1 MGTDRLADLNAPLER
16 YQLLVAADLPG
27 INFQTVQERH
37 RVVAAINAVWQNP
50 IAIRIFGQTV
60 GEVIQIIA
68 AIDLFHDRPRSSF
81 PLNLKAEACRRRF
94 ILIEINALAVDIAVR
109 RRAAL
114 QCHAEGGNFLDQML
128 VIGVQRV
135 KPIDHIVFFLMRG
148 GIAQRKERLEL
159 FEAFLGLL
167 ALHALR
173 LVDDQDWICLCNDV
187 DGLAAAE
194 RVELFVND
202 ALILAGIERLHV
214 DDHDIDRAVRRKAV
228 NFRQSVGIVDEKADF
243 LVVFARK
250 MLLRGLER
258 FIDAL
263 ADGDGRHNDDE
274 LAPAVAL
281 VQLIHRFDVGI
292 GLARAGFHLDGK
304 IDARPG
310 QLIRGFQ
317 AVPALHRAQVVQQLS
332 VRQLRHKRLITE
344 ADLGIIGAYLHARQI
359 AKIAAIRHRAVR
371 LAAEHVADG
380 IGGFRLKRLVLELQL
395 HQITFTFVSG
405 ERFLNISVT
414 LILLSSAA
422 NELSRNTARS
432 GCCFAM

>member
-1 MGTDRLADLNAPLER
+1 M
-16 YQLLVAADLPG
+16 
-27 INFQTVQERH
+27 
-37 RVVAAINAVWQNP
+37 
-50 IAIRIFGQTV
+50 
-60 GEVIQIIA
+60 
-68 AIDLFHDRPRSSF
+68 
-81 PLNLKAEACRRRF
+81 
-94 ILIEINALAVDIAVR
+94 LI
-109 RRAAL
+109 
-114 QCHAEGGNFLDQML
+114 
-128 VIGVQRV
+128 IGVQRV
-135 KPIDHIVFFLMRG
+135 EPIDHVIFFLVCS

-167 ALHALR
+167 ALHTLR
-173 LVDDQDWICLCNDV
+173 LVDDQNRIRLCNNI

-194 RVELFVND
+194 GIKFFVND
-202 ALILAGIERLHV
+202 ALVLAGIERLHV
-214 DDHDIDRAVRRKAV
+214 DDHDVDRAVGCKAV
-228 NFRQSVGIVDEKADF
+228 YLRQAVRIVDKKADF
-243 LVVFARK
+243 LVVFACK
-250 MLLRGLER
+250 MLLCGLER
-258 FIDAL
+258 FIDAF
-263 ADGDGRHNDDE
+263 ADGDGRHDDDK

-281 VQLIHRFDVGI
+281 VQLIHRFDIGI
-292 GLARAGFHLDGK
+292 GLARAGLHFDRE

-310 QLIRGFQ
+310 QLVRGFQ
-317 AVPALHRAQVVQQLS
+317 AVPALHRAQVVQQPP
-332 VRQLRHKRLITE
+332 VCQLRHKRLITE

>member
-1 MGTDRLADLNAPLER
+1 
-16 YQLLVAADLPG
+16 
-27 INFQTVQERH
+27 
-37 RVVAAINAVWQNP
+37 
-50 IAIRIFGQTV
+50 
-60 GEVIQIIA
+60 
-68 AIDLFHDRPRSSF
+68 
-81 PLNLKAEACRRRF
+81 
-94 ILIEINALAVDIAVR
+94 
-109 RRAAL
+109 
-114 QCHAEGGNFLDQML
+114 ML
-128 VIGVQRV
+128 VIGAQRV

-159 FEAFLGLL
+159 FEAFLGLF

-173 LVDDQDWICLCNDV
+173 LVDDQNRIRLCNNI

-194 RVELFVND
+194 GIKFFVND
-202 ALILAGIERLHV
+202 ALVLAGIERLHV
-214 DDHDIDRAVRRKAV
+214 DDHDVDRAVGCKAV
-228 NFRQSVGIVDEKADF
+228 YLCQAVGIVDKKADF

-281 VQLIHRFDVGI
+281 VQLIHRFDIGI
-292 GLARAGFHLDGK
+292 GLARSGFHLDGK
-304 IDARPG
+304 IDAWPG

-317 AVPALHRAQVVQQLS
+317 AVPALHRAQVVQQPP
-332 VRQLRHKRLITE
+332 VCQLRHKRLITE

>member
-1 MGTDRLADLNAPLER
+1 M
-16 YQLLVAADLPG
+16 
-27 INFQTVQERH
+27 
-37 RVVAAINAVWQNP
+37 
-50 IAIRIFGQTV
+50 
-60 GEVIQIIA
+60 
-68 AIDLFHDRPRSSF
+68 
-81 PLNLKAEACRRRF
+81 
-94 ILIEINALAVDIAVR
+94 LI
-109 RRAAL
+109 
-114 QCHAEGGNFLDQML
+114 
-128 VIGVQRV
+128 IGVQRV
-135 KPIDHIVFFLMRG
+135 KPIDHVVFFLVRG

-167 ALHALR
+167 ALHTLR
-173 LVDDQDWICLCNDV
+173 LVDDQNRIRLCNNI

-214 DDHDIDRAVRRKAV
+214 DDHDVDRAVGCKAV
-228 NFRQSVGIVDEKADF
+228 YLRQAVRIVDKKADF
-243 LVVFARK
+243 LVVFACK
-250 MLLRGLER
+250 MLLCGLER

-263 ADGDGRHNDDE
+263 ADGDGRHDDDE
-274 LAPAVAL
+274 LAPAVTL

-292 GLARAGFHLDGK
+292 GFARAGFHFNRE
-304 IDARPG
+304 IDTRPG
-310 QLIRGFQ
+310 QLVRGFEP
-317 AVPALHRAQVVQQLS
+317 VSALHRAQIVQQLPIC
-332 VRQLRHKRLITE
+332 QIRHERLITE

-371 LAAEHVADG
+371 LAAEHIADG

-405 ERFLNISVT
+405 ERFLKISVT